1 MVIAEGKIKGSTYT
15 PSRWP
20 TYLPG
25 VTHIVVSVQGWGP
38 ENTAYDNAHV
48 HIWHTIILKDALL
61 SPHCVS
67 PEHTIICYATADLFL
82 LFGFWKYIP
91 DIVC

>member
-48 HIWHTIILKDALL
+48 HIYDAL
-61 SPHCVS
+61 
-67 PEHTIICYATADLFL
+67 
-82 LFGFWKYIP
+82 
-91 DIVC
+91 